1 MTSDIRNPF
10 DAPIAGQSLT
20 DLPGNNKWEH
30 PPQYTDVE
38 KASEDI
44 WDLLHEQEKLEQIL
58 LLLRAGVSIEALT
71 KGVLFSGFVEGKFTP
86 DLALLL
92 TEIVF
97 NQIMAIGMK
106 GKVEN
111 MRVMIG
117 DHTNT
122 LFKKGLADFTVG
134 KEREKNIKKI
144 KEDVEEVIEQE
155 PPKMGLMAMAGE

>member
-1 MTSDIRNPF
+1 M
-10 DAPIAGQSLT
+10 
-20 DLPGNNKWEH
+20 
-30 PPQYTDVE
+30 
-38 KASEDI
+38 
-44 WDLLHEQEKLEQIL
+44 
-58 LLLRAGVSIEALT
+58 
-71 KGVLFSGFVEGKFTP
+71 FSGFVEGKFTP